1 METYQIVAL
10 VGAAVVLVLYMMRR
24 RSRLNRED

>member
-1 METYQIVAL
+1 MATYQIVAL
-10 VGAAVVLVLYMMRR
+10 VAALVVLVIYMMRR